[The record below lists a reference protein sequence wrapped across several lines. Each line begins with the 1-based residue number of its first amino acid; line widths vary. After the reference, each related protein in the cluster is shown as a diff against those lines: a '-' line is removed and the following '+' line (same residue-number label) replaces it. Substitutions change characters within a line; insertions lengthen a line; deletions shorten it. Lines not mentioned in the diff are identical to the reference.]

1 MTIAPA
7 QLEQHRTALTGHCY
21 RMMGSAVDAD
31 DAVQETMV
39 RAWRSLDRFDGR
51 SSLRTWLYR
60 IATNV
65 CLDLLAQRARR
76 ARPTESGSA
85 GTVDDPLTTMPRTHW
100 LEPVPDAH
108 ALPADADPY
117 ELIILRQSIH
127 LAFVAALQHLPPKQR
142 AALLLA
148 EVLGWSAAE
157 IAESLDTSVASVN
170 SALQRARATL
180 GSRDVANAGEPLS
193 EAQSKLV
200 QRYVDAFL
208 RYDVD
213 ELVAL
218 LYQDA
223 SAVHASLYALAARA
237 GRDPQVASRAGIGFH
252 RGPGLRLTV
261 LRPVSAQPIRGRL
274 PAMGP
279 HRSRAVRRP
288 HHGLELVPGYV
299 DAVSDVRTRCSSPS
313 LSSRASPDASCAIP
327 PDIGKV
333 CSRSLAAAGRKWM
346 SC

>member
-76 ARPTESGSA
+76 ARPMESTPA

-100 LEPVPDAH
+100 LEPVPDAR
-108 ALPADADPY
+108 AVPADAHPS
-117 ELIILRQSIH
+117 ELIILRPSLH
-127 LAFVAALQHLPPKQR
+127 LAFLAALQPLPPK
-142 AALLLA
+142 
-148 EVLGWSAAE
+148 
-157 IAESLDTSVASVN
+157 
-170 SALQRARATL
+170 
-180 GSRDVANAGEPLS
+180 
-193 EAQSKLV
+193 
-200 QRYVDAFL
+200 
-208 RYDVD
+208 
-213 ELVAL
+213 
-218 LYQDA
+218 
-223 SAVHASLYALAARA
+223 
-237 GRDPQVASRAGIGFH
+237 H
-252 RGPGLRLTV
+252 RRLRLAL
-261 LRPVSAQPIRGRL
+261 LRPVPGRWIRGRL

-279 HRSRAVRRP
+279 HRPRAVGRP

-299 DAVSDVRTRCSSPS
+299 DAVPEVRLASA
-313 LSSRASPDASCAIP
+313 SSRVATCRRTLPTLLRTDDFDRSPGSNLRTSSKGGSQWHRERQC
-327 PDIGKV
+327 
-333 CSRSLAAAGRKWM
+333 GRVG
-346 SC
+346 S

>member
-76 ARPTESGSA
+76 ARPTESGPA
-85 GTVDDPLTTMPRTHW
+85 GTADDPLITMPRTHW
-100 LEPVPDAH
+100 LEPVPDAY
-108 ALPADADPY
+108 ALPADADPS

-127 LAFVAALQHLPPKQR
+127 LAFVAALQRLPPKQR
-142 AALLLA
+142 AVLLLT
-148 EVLGWSAAE
+148 EVLGWSSAE
-157 IAESLDTSVASVN
+157 VAESLDTSVAAVN

-180 GSRDVANAGEPLS
+180 ATRDLGETRAALS
-193 EAQSKLV
+193 DTQLALV
-200 QRYVDAFL
+200 DRYVAAFQ

-213 ELVAL
+213 ALTAL
-218 LYQDA
+218 LTEDA
-223 SAVHASLYALAARA
+223 TLSLPPYRLWR
-237 GRDPQVASRAGIGFH
+237 
-252 RGPGLRLTV
+252 RGHD
-261 LRPVSAQPIRGRL
+261 AIRRW
-274 PAMGP
+274 
-279 HRSRAVRRP
+279 RF
-288 HHGLELVPGYV
+288 
-299 DAVSDVRTRCSSPS
+299 
-313 LSSRASPDASCAIP
+313 
-327 PDIGKV
+327 
-333 CSRSLAAAGRKWM
+333 
-346 SC
+346 